1 VQESRRPDAV
11 VDGAGG
17 AWASAI
23 SARVRAAW
31 QDPWFSVLAAVLVI
45 GFLVRLYFVVRWRP
59 ALVNYSDTGIYI
71 QDAYSGGFAD
81 PLRVVGYGLFLIPLH
96 WITPHMLFVVL
107 LQHAMGLATA
117 ILLYLTIRRCSAPR
131 LVSLI
136 PAAAVA
142 LGGTQIFLEHSILS
156 ETLFV
161 FLVALALYAAVRAST
176 GPVWWA
182 AFAGICLGLT
192 VTVRGVGTILLA
204 VVPIWLLLVVGRPA
218 RGSALRA
225 GASVAAALA
234 IIGGYMVWRHSETGR
249 SGLTTNSDWNL
260 YGRVAPFADC
270 TRFTPPA
277 GTEGLCDPVPPSQR
291 KGRNAEWYIYL
302 GDSPAQKLFGP
313 PYLISPD
320 PQANKKLRR
329 ISLAAIRGPPG
340 DYLDAVWQ
348 DLIRLVDSD
357 HPSHGDLSY
366 DQFIE
371 FLLNGPNHD
380 GTNAFVES
388 WRLLYYPGDRYHK
401 GDIGAL
407 KDYERVTRLQ
417 GPLMLL
423 ALLLAA
429 GAPWVAPRRARS
441 QARLLSATAFA
452 LLVYPIFTHAYDAR
466 FVVPAAGPL
475 FAAAALGGW
484 GLSPAAA
491 RAGRALRATTGS

>member
-1 VQESRRPDAV
+1 LREV
-11 VDGAGG
+11 
-17 AWASAI
+17 WN
-23 SARVRAAW
+23 
-31 QDPWFSVLAAVLVI
+31 DPWLVVFGAVLAIGVL
-45 GFLVRLYFVVRWRP
+45 LRLYFTLRWRP

-81 PLRVVGYGLFLIPLH
+81 PLRVVGYGILLIPLH

-117 ILLYLTIRRCSAPR
+117 ILLYLTVRRVGAPKG
-131 LVSLI
+131 VALI

-142 LGGTQIFLEHSILS
+142 LGGTQIFLEHSLLS
-156 ETLFV
+156 EALFT
-161 FLVALALYAAVRAST
+161 FLVAFALYLTVRST
-176 GPVWWA
+176 AGPVAWA
-182 AFAGICLGLT
+182 ALAGLCLGLA

-204 VVPIWLLLVVGRPA
+204 IVPLWITFAHGRPT
-218 RGSALRA
+218 RDTALRA
-225 GASVAAALA
+225 GASLAAGLA

-277 GTEGLCDPVPPSQR
+277 GTEALCDPVPPDKR

-313 PYLISPD
+313 PYLVSPD
-320 PQANKKLRR
+320 PEANQKLRKF
-329 ISLAAIRGPPG
+329 SLAAIRGQPG
-340 DYLDAVWQ
+340 DYIDAVWQ

-357 HPSHGDLSY
+357 HPSDGDLSY

-380 GTNAFVES
+380 GTNEFVES
-388 WRLLYYPGDRYHK
+388 WRRLYYPGDSYHK
-401 GDIGAL
+401 GDIGVL
-407 KDYERVTRLQ
+407 KDYERVTRAQ

-429 GAPWVAPRRARS
+429 AAPWVAPRRARS
-441 QARLLSATAFA
+441 EALLLAATAFA
-452 LLVYPIFTHAYDAR
+452 LLVYPILTHAYDAR
-466 FVVPAAGPL
+466 FVVPAVGPL
-475 FAAAALGGW
+475 LAAAALGGW
-484 GLSPAAA
+484 GLTWLPQRIRRAA
-491 RAGRALRATTGS
+491 RRSPPEPPPGESVHTGAP